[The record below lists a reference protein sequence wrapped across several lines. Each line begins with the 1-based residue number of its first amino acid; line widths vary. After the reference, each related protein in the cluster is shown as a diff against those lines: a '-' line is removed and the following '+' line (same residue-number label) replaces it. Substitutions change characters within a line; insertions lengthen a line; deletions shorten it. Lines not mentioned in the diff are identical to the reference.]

1 MSEHIVES
9 FAELDLSQGTLEILE
24 KRSYIKPTPIQAL
37 VIPKLLSEE
46 CDLIAQAQTGTGKTA
61 AYALP
66 IIEKLL
72 PGGKQKHPRAIVL
85 APTRELAMQIAQ
97 ETEQFI
103 GNRDLKAVTVYGGQP
118 IDIQLRALKGGSDII
133 VGTPGRVI
141 DLMERNALKLD
152 NICCAILDE
161 ADEMLNMGFVE
172 DIETILAE
180 TPEDKQ
186 MLMFSATVPAEARK
200 IAEQF
205 MSDAEYIKA
214 PAPEKQSIEFLTE
227 QWACEVRREDK
238 FNALKRILNA
248 EGRIYGMI
256 FCRTRADVDELTM
269 NLQKNKFSAEA
280 LHGELTQNQRTR
292 VIEQFKCRRFDMLV
306 ATDVAARGI
315 DVNDLTHVIN
325 YALPQETDI
334 YTHRIGRTGRA
345 GKKGVAIS
353 IFAPSEG
360 KRFAAIRKATNNAL
374 ELRSLPDAKAI
385 IAAKKQRFRDAL
397 EERLPKVNKVYWQM
411 AEELSEV
418 FDPLAVMAAMLDMKF
433 YKELLPENYPALS
446 KGRQERQFG
455 SMHGTHRD
463 NSPENDRRRN
473 RRRSRRNDHDNA
485 EESTGETRKRAP
497 RSEKQE
503 RSGKEFS
510 GNKTENFDRGSRKS
524 RSGKP
529 ANDFAKPERER
540 SQNNEKP
547 RKKLRDWALDLSENT
562 KDMPRYKNKKRK

>member
-1 MSEHIVES
+1 MSENSIAS
-9 FAELDLSQGTLEILE
+9 FAEMALSADTVKILE
-24 KRSYIKPTPIQAL
+24 QRAYVTPTPIQAL
-37 VIPKLLSEE
+37 VIPKLLENSR
-46 CDLIAQAQTGTGKTA
+46 DLIAQAKTGTGKTA

-66 IIEKLL
+66 VIEKLL
-72 PGGKQKHPRAIVL
+72 TGTQQKSPRAIVL
-85 APTRELAMQIAQ
+85 APTRELAMQIAR
-97 ETEQFI
+97 EIELFV
-103 GNRDLKAVTVYGGQP
+103 GDRVLKTVTVYGGQP
-118 IDIQLRALKGGSDII
+118 IDIQLRALKSGADIV

-141 DLMERNALKLD
+141 DLMERNALKLHQTAF
-152 NICCAILDE
+152 AILDE
-161 ADEMLNMGFVE
+161 ADEMLDMGFVE
-172 DIETILAE
+172 DIEKILSA
-180 TPEDKQ
+180 TPEDKR

-200 IAEQF
+200 IAETF
-205 MSDAEYIKA
+205 MHDAEYIKA
-214 PAPEKQSIEFLTE
+214 PVSAAELEQPLTE

-248 EGRIYGMI
+248 EGRIYAMI
-256 FCRTRADVDELTM
+256 FCRTRTDVDELTM

-353 IFAPSEG
+353 IFSPSEG

-385 IAAKKQRFRDAL
+385 INAKKLRFREAL

-433 YKELLPENYPALS
+433 YKELLPENYPPLS
-446 KGRQERQFG
+446 KGRHERQFG
-455 SMHGTHRD
+455 SMHGTHRENTRD
-463 NSPENDRRRN
+463 NDRRTRRRRN
-473 RRRSRRNDHDNA
+473 RNGEENPESPENNTHAEKRDRS
-485 EESTGETRKRAP
+485 GKKF
-497 RSEKQE
+497 RSEKE
-503 RSGKEFS
+503 KSFEKREHSGDGKKAFSKE
-510 GNKTENFDRGSRKS
+510 KS
-524 RSGKP
+524 AS
-529 ANDFAKPERER
+529 A
-540 SQNNEKP
+540 EKP
-547 RKKLRDWALDLSENT
+547 RKRLREWAMDLAEMP
-562 KDMPRYKNKKRK
+562 KDLPRYKIKKRK

>member
-1 MSEHIVES
+1 
-9 FAELDLSQGTLEILE
+9 
-24 KRSYIKPTPIQAL
+24 
-37 VIPKLLSEE
+37 
-46 CDLIAQAQTGTGKTA
+46 
-61 AYALP
+61 
-66 IIEKLL
+66 
-72 PGGKQKHPRAIVL
+72 
-85 APTRELAMQIAQ
+85 
-97 ETEQFI
+97 
-103 GNRDLKAVTVYGGQP
+103 
-118 IDIQLRALKGGSDII
+118 
-133 VGTPGRVI
+133 
-141 DLMERNALKLD
+141 
-152 NICCAILDE
+152 
-161 ADEMLNMGFVE
+161 
-172 DIETILAE
+172 
-180 TPEDKQ
+180 
-186 MLMFSATVPAEARK
+186 MFSATVPAEARK

-205 MSDAEYIKA
+205 MRNAEYIKA

-353 IFAPSEG
+353 IFSPSEG

-374 ELRSLPDAKAI
+374 ELRSLPDAKTI
-385 IAAKKQRFRDAL
+385 IAAKKRRFQEAL

-446 KGRQERQFG
+446 KGRQDRQFG

-463 NSPENDRRRN
+463 NSENDRRRN
-473 RRRSRRNDHDNA
+473 RRRNRNDDSKKQDENSGDTREYTA
-485 EESTGETRKRAP
+485 KIEKSDRRRRDLRDSDDRNSDRNKKSFRERKGDVRST
-497 RSEKQE
+497 
-503 RSGKEFS
+503 
-510 GNKTENFDRGSRKS
+510 
-524 RSGKP
+524 
-529 ANDFAKPERER
+529 KPEREHTA
-540 SQNNEKP
+540 SGEKP
-547 RKKLRDWALDLSENT
+547 RKKLRDWALDLTESP
-562 KDMPRYKNKKRK
+562 KDLPRYKN

>member
-1 MSEHIVES
+1 M
-9 FAELDLSQGTLEILE
+9 
-24 KRSYIKPTPIQAL
+24 
-37 VIPKLLSEE
+37 
-46 CDLIAQAQTGTGKTA
+46 
-61 AYALP
+61 
-66 IIEKLL
+66 
-72 PGGKQKHPRAIVL
+72 
-85 APTRELAMQIAQ
+85 
-97 ETEQFI
+97 
-103 GNRDLKAVTVYGGQP
+103 
-118 IDIQLRALKGGSDII
+118 
-133 VGTPGRVI
+133 
-141 DLMERNALKLD
+141 
-152 NICCAILDE
+152 
-161 ADEMLNMGFVE
+161 
-172 DIETILAE
+172 
-180 TPEDKQ
+180 
-186 MLMFSATVPAEARK
+186 
-200 IAEQF
+200 
-205 MSDAEYIKA
+205 
-214 PAPEKQSIEFLTE
+214 
-227 QWACEVRREDK
+227 
-238 FNALKRILNA
+238 
-248 EGRIYGMI
+248 
-256 FCRTRADVDELTM
+256 
-269 NLQKNKFSAEA
+269 
-280 LHGELTQNQRTR
+280 
-292 VIEQFKCRRFDMLV
+292 
-306 ATDVAARGI
+306 
-315 DVNDLTHVIN
+315 
-325 YALPQETDI
+325 
-334 YTHRIGRTGRA
+334 
-345 GKKGVAIS
+345 
-353 IFAPSEG
+353 
-360 KRFAAIRKATNNAL
+360 

-473 RRRSRRNDHDNA
+473 RRRSRRNDYDNA

-547 RKKLRDWALDLSENT
+547 RKKLRDWALDLTENT